1 MLPDEYNLTSKG
13 ITYPYIRDYQF
24 KFVTKFMKHM
34 G

>member
-1 MLPDEYNLTSKG
+1 MLSDVYNLTSEG
-13 ITYPYIRDYQF
+13 ITYSYIRDHQF